1 MIKKLKEVNAT
12 DKRVLLRVDLNLTK
26 DLRGRIVDDFRLRV
40 VLPTIRYLISK
51 KAKVIIMSHFG
62 SPGGKPDKKLTL
74 APIAKLMARYL
85 KKKVSFI
92 SEVVGPKVE
101 SRIAKLALGQVA
113 MIENLRFDPREEENT
128 VSFVKQLAKLG
139 DIYVN
144 DAFSVAHRNHASIV
158 GVPKILPA
166 YIGPLFEKEIKILEK
181 VRTKPRH
188 PFIVLV
194 GGVKLATK
202 LPILNYFK
210 NKADSILIGGA
221 LANNFLVARGFKV
234 GRSFY
239 EPNLVGDAK
248 KLLAVGKIILP
259 SDLVV
264 VANKSGSGIVRTIS
278 LGRVEEGEY
287 IYDFGPKT
295 IKGFIGIIKKAKTI
309 LWNGP
314 LGLDE
319 IIKFRVSTDSIARAI
334 ASAKAFS
341 VVGGG
346 NTVIVL
352 DRLKIIDKFDYVS
365 TGGGAM
371 LEYLGKGKL
380 PGLGALDR

>member
-1 MIKKLKEVNAT
+1 
-12 DKRVLLRVDLNLTK
+12 
-26 DLRGRIVDDFRLRV
+26 
-40 VLPTIRYLISK
+40 
-51 KAKVIIMSHFG
+51 
-62 SPGGKPDKKLTL
+62 
-74 APIAKLMARYL
+74 MARYL